1 MRYLLDWKLIREID
15 LAAIV
20 FQTLESRMPNQSLQ
34 PHFRAALY
42 RRLEAQD
49 TDQEKLDQMFRL
61 LGEGEQAA
69 QRAQL
74 TDLAG
79 QFADGKSAVLET
91 LRGTGHFLNPE
102 LAFIRLGLAV
112 GDVRSSYRYLAAHYT
127 RLIQFEQLLRRNLW
141 LPLAVCLIVI
151 IGLPVLGVAD
161 GMIAMKSALWLIAL
175 PLLIGLILAI
185 LLAKAARH
193 WRQGA
198 LANAWVDVCYRLPGV
213 GLLLAQQQS
222 LHYFSNLSLC
232 MRAGLPLAQ
241 SLQLSVEALPYSPR
255 RAAFEQVRQAVA
267 GGGRLSDALR
277 ASGALSGVLMRNS
290 QVSAPSNAGLDGAA
304 LAQQVLTE
312 STRLTVIEGLDYWG
326 RWLPMTMLL
335 ALPLV
340 LLGNW
345 LAMAAR

>member
-1 MRYLLDWKLIREID
+1 
-15 LAAIV
+15 
-20 FQTLESRMPNQSLQ
+20 MPNQPLPS
-34 PHFRAALY
+34 HFRAALY

-79 QFADGKSAVLET
+79 QFAEGKSAVLET

-102 LAFIRLGLAV
+102 LAFIRLGLAA
-112 GDVRSSYRYLAAHYT
+112 GDVRASYRYLAAHYT
-127 RLIQFEQLLRRNLW
+127 RLLQFEKLLWRNTW
-141 LPLAVCLIVI
+141 LPLAVSVVVI
-151 IGLPVLGVAD
+151 LGLPMLGVAD
-161 GMIAMKSALWLIAL
+161 RAISINAAVALIGL
-175 PLLIGLILAI
+175 PLLIGLAVAM
-185 LLAKAARH
+185 LLRTAARR
-193 WRQGA
+193 WRQGTLGRPWIDA
-198 LANAWVDVCYRLPGV
+198 CYRLPGM

-232 MRAGLPLAQ
+232 LRMGLPLAQ
-241 SLQLSVEALPYSPR
+241 SLQMSAEVMPYSPR
-255 RAAFEQVRQAVA
+255 RAAFEQVHEVVA

-277 ASGALSGVLMRNS
+277 ASGALSGILMRS
-290 QVSAPSNAGLDGAA
+290 PSAPDQNHAGLEGVA

-312 STRLTVIEGLDYWG
+312 STRLAVIEGLDYWG
-326 RWLPMTMLL
+326 RWLPLTMLL

-340 LLGNW
+340 LLAN
-345 LAMAAR
+345 LLVMAAH

>member
-1 MRYLLDWKLIREID
+1 
-15 LAAIV
+15 
-20 FQTLESRMPNQSLQ
+20 MPNQSLQ

-42 RRLEAQD
+42 LRLEAQD

-74 TDLAG
+74 SDLAE
-79 QFADGKSAVLET
+79 QFAEGKSAVLET
-91 LRGTGHFLNPE
+91 LRGTGYFLNSE
-102 LAFIRLGLAV
+102 LAFVRLGLAV
-112 GDVRSSYRYLAAHYT
+112 SDVRASYRYLAAHYT
-127 RLIQFEQLLRRNLW
+127 RLIHFEQLLRRNVW

-161 GMIAMKSALWLIAL
+161 GLIAVNTALWLIAL
-175 PLLIGLILAI
+175 PLLIGLVLTMVLTNAVQ
-185 LLAKAARH
+185 R
-193 WRQGA
+193 WRQG
-198 LANAWVDVCYRLPGV
+198 LLGRTWIDVCYRLPGL

-241 SLQLSVEALPYSPR
+241 SLQLSVEAMPYSPR
-255 RAAFEQVRQAVA
+255 RAAFEQVLKVVA
-267 GGGRLSDALR
+267 GGGRLSEALR
-277 ASGALSGVLMRNS
+277 ASGALSGVLMRSPAASEQNGS
-290 QVSAPSNAGLDGAA
+290 GLDGVA

-326 RWLPMTMLL
+326 RWLPLTILL

-340 LLGNW
+340 LVANW
-345 LAMAAR
+345 LAMAVR